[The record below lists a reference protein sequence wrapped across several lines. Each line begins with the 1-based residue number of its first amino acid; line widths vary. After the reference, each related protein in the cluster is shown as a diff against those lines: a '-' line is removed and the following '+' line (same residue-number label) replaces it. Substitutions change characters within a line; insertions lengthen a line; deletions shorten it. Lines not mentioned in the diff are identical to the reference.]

1 MSSMN
6 AIKNVIINITK
17 NLTSFKD
24 IDRNDLLAIIENEI
38 TGHKTFVTALSL
50 MTNQDMN
57 KFKEKLSVAL
67 PSSKIKETTIWTEY
81 LKKLQTQA
89 SQIEHKKMFDSLIIT
104 RKKVQQSLETFKK
117 SFDKIFPSEII
128 KVSDIKYTQFI
139 ILGFI
144 SQSIIL
150 SNWTEYMFTLLSS
163 VLNKTEDEIPKYRI
177 MYLSNHL
184 DDVVELVNKLVPI
197 QSLNIIKDIEYIKSK
212 GADNPLLTDGIVN
225 NTKNFN
231 IEIKT
236 EHFLFATS
244 IFLGIYFTY
253 KLLRLLGE
261 QWGIIMHKSYLKRKE
276 LKEWMESHVAKLKL
290 DLQDINQ
297 NDPQYQKLLKVIELY
312 DEKIK
317 SYDESINAYLND

>member
-57 KFKEKLSVAL
+57 KFKEKLSVSL

-177 MYLSNHL
+177 MYLANHL

>member
-57 KFKEKLSVAL
+57 KFKEKLSVSL

-89 SQIEHKKMFDSLIIT
+89 SQIEHKKMLDSLIIT
-104 RKKVQQSLETFKK
+104 RKKVQQALETFKK

-177 MYLSNHL
+177 MYLTNHL

>member
-6 AIKNVIINITK
+6 AIKNVIVNITK

>member
-6 AIKNVIINITK
+6 AIKNVIVNITK

-184 DDVVELVNKLVPI
+184 DDVVELVNKLIPI

>member
-57 KFKEKLSVAL
+57 KFKEKLSVSL

-177 MYLSNHL
+177 MYLENHL

-261 QWGIIMHKSYLKRKE
+261 QWGIIMHRFYLKRKE

>member
-57 KFKEKLSVAL
+57 KFKEKLSVSL
-67 PSSKIKETTIWTEY
+67 PSSKIKETVIWTEY

-177 MYLSNHL
+177 MYLTNHL

-225 NTKNFN
+225 NTKIFN

>member
-1 MSSMN
+1 
-6 AIKNVIINITK
+6 
-17 NLTSFKD
+17 
-24 IDRNDLLAIIENEI
+24 
-38 TGHKTFVTALSL
+38 
-50 MTNQDMN
+50 
-57 KFKEKLSVAL
+57 
-67 PSSKIKETTIWTEY
+67 
-81 LKKLQTQA
+81 
-89 SQIEHKKMFDSLIIT
+89 
-104 RKKVQQSLETFKK
+104 
-117 SFDKIFPSEII
+117 
-128 KVSDIKYTQFI
+128 
-139 ILGFI
+139 
-144 SQSIIL
+144 
-150 SNWTEYMFTLLSS
+150 
-163 VLNKTEDEIPKYRI
+163 

>member
-57 KFKEKLSVAL
+57 KFKEKLSVSL
-67 PSSKIKETTIWTEY
+67 PSSKIKETAIWTEY

-177 MYLSNHL
+177 MYLTNHL

-261 QWGIIMHKSYLKRKE
+261 QWGIIMHRFYLKRKE

>member
-6 AIKNVIINITK
+6 AIKNVIVNITK

-104 RKKVQQSLETFKK
+104 RKKIQQSLETFKK

>member
-57 KFKEKLSVAL
+57 KFKEKLSVSL

-177 MYLSNHL
+177 MYLTNHL
-184 DDVVELVNKLVPI
+184 NDVVELVNKLIPI

-261 QWGIIMHKSYLKRKE
+261 QWGIIMHRFYLKRKE